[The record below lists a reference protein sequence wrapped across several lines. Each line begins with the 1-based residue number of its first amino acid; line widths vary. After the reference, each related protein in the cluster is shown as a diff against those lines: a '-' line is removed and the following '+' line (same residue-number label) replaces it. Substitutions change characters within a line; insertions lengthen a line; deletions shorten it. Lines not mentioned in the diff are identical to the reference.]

1 MEGVQV
7 MMFFDSSYFIYM
19 IPGLLAVMWTQYKV
33 KSAYAKYSKVANSS
47 GISGAQLARALL
59 DRNGLTDVSVEQVA
73 GELTDHYDPRG
84 KVLRLSEG
92 NFGGRSVAA
101 AGIVA
106 HEVGHAVQ
114 DLKNYAPMKIRA
126 GLVPAANF
134 GSSLGPI
141 LIIAGYFLRFSGL
154 ISLGIIAFAAAVIF
168 QLVTLPVE
176 FNASSR
182 AMKMLSD
189 GGYVYQEE
197 YGPTRQVLSAAAYTY
212 LAATLAS
219 IMMLLYYVGLSR
231 R

>member
-1 MEGVQV
+1 
-7 MMFFDSSYFIYM
+7 MFFDPSYFIYM
-19 IPGLLAVMWTQYKV
+19 IPGLVAVMWAQNKV
-33 KSAYAKYSKVANSS
+33 KRVYAKYSKVANSS
-47 GISGAQLARALL
+47 GFSGAQLARTLL
-59 DRNGLTDVSVEQVA
+59 DRNDMADVSVEPVA

-92 NFGGRSVAA
+92 IYNGRSIAA

-106 HEVGHAVQ
+106 HEVGHAIQ
-114 DLKNYAPMKIRA
+114 DAKNYVPMKLRA
-126 GLVPAANF
+126 SIVPVASF

-141 LIIAGYFLRFSGL
+141 LIIAGFFLRISGL
-154 ISLGIIAFAAAVIF
+154 ISLGIIAFAAAVLF
-168 QLVTLPVE
+168 QLITLPVE

-197 YGPTRQVLSAAAYTY
+197 YGPTRQVLNAAAYTY
-212 LAATLAS
+212 LAATLTS
-219 IMMLLYYVGLSR
+219 ILMLLYYIGLSR

>member
-1 MEGVQV
+1 ML
-7 MMFFDSSYFIYM
+7 FFDSSYFLYM
-19 IPGLLAVMWTQYKV
+19 IPGLVAVMWAQYKV

-47 GISGAQLARALL
+47 GVSGAQLARALL
-59 DRNGLTDVSVEQVA
+59 DRNSLADVGVEPVA

-84 KVLRLSEG
+84 KILRLSEG
-92 NFGGRSVAA
+92 IYGGRSVAA

-114 DLKNYAPMKIRA
+114 DSKNYVPMKIRA
-126 GLVPAANF
+126 GLVPIAGF

-141 LIIAGYFLRFSGL
+141 LIIAGFFLRFAGL
-154 ISLGIIAFAAAVIF
+154 INLGIIAFAAAVLF
-168 QLVTLPVE
+168 QIVTLPVE

-189 GGYVYQEE
+189 GGYIYQEE

-212 LAATLAS
+212 LAATLTS
-219 IMMLLYYVGLSR
+219 ILMLLYYVGLSR

>member
-1 MEGVQV
+1 
-7 MMFFDSSYFIYM
+7 MMFFDSSYFLYM
-19 IPGLLAVMWTQYKV
+19 IPGLVAVMWAQHKV

-47 GISGAQLARALL
+47 GFSGAQLARALL
-59 DRNGLTDVSVEQVA
+59 DRNDLADVSVEPVA

-92 NFGGRSVAA
+92 IYGGRSVAA

-114 DLKNYAPMKIRA
+114 DLKNYMPMKIRA
-126 GLVPAANF
+126 SIVPVASF

-141 LIIAGYFLRFSGL
+141 LIIAGFFLRITGL
-154 ISLGIIAFAAAVIF
+154 INLGIMAFAAAVLF

-212 LAATLAS
+212 LAATLTS
-219 IMMLLYYVGLSR
+219 ILMLLYYVGLSR

>member
-1 MEGVQV
+1 
-7 MMFFDSSYFIYM
+7 MMFFESSYFLYM
-19 IPGLLAVMWTQYKV
+19 IPGLVAVMWAQYKV

-47 GISGAQLARALL
+47 GLSGAQLARALL
-59 DRNGLTDVSVEQVA
+59 DRNDLANVSVEPVA

-92 NFGGRSVAA
+92 IYGGRSLAA

-114 DLKNYAPMKIRA
+114 DAMNYAPMKIRSS
-126 GLVPAANF
+126 LVPVASF

-141 LIIAGYFLRFSGL
+141 LIIAGFFLRFTGL
-154 ISLGIIAFAAAVIF
+154 ISLGIVAFAAAVLF
-168 QLVTLPVE
+168 QIVTLPVE

-182 AMKMLSD
+182 AMKMLGD

-197 YGPTRQVLSAAAYTY
+197 YGPTRKVLSAAAYTY
-212 LAATLAS
+212 LAATLTS
-219 IMMLLYYVGLSR
+219 ILMLLYYVGLGR